1 MLMATDEGEK
11 VSRQQF
17 QTVLKEGVRDNGVI
31 FDEDEIS
38 QMVNA
43 MMIECGD
50 NLSFANIIEILD
62 DHPELYESLSDQ

>member
-50 NLSFANIIEILD
+50 NLSFGNIIEILD
-62 DHPELYESLSDQ
+62 DHPELYESLSAQ